1 MLDFSN
7 VTARYGRDLAL
18 GPVTATFNGGG
29 AVALMGPNGSG
40 KTTLLRLV
48 AGLLSPSSGT
58 LRRDEDLAVAYVS
71 QHQDQHRWLPI
82 TVGEVVAAARYRE
95 LGLLGRSR
103 GADREAVSRS
113 LERMEVTDLRNRSF
127 GELSGG
133 QRQRVLVASALAADA
148 PVLLLDEPITGL
160 DIPSQQLIL
169 EVMAAEAANGHLV
182 MISTHHLDEAR
193 HCDRV
198 VLLNTAVVAD
208 GHPDEVLCRGH
219 LEATFG
225 AHALTVGPTG
235 VGLVDHHGHGTH
247 EPEAAP

>member
-82 TVGEVVAAARYRE
+82 
-95 LGLLGRSR
+95 
-103 GADREAVSRS
+103 
-113 LERMEVTDLRNRSF
+113 TDLRNRSF